1 MSGQT
6 ASPARIVKY
15 NTVFLFMC
23 LFSLLFVAMGGVLW
37 RRWCIFMSQ
46 GKLWPQK
53 FPSNYVDDFTGVVA
67 TWVFFHIGP
76 RASSRRW
83 KMSSVTTFDGFILQ
97 RLCTFITF
105 TRINDTLPCKLHGYH
120 FFFFFFL
127 QPKQNC
133 KLNAFYQ
140 LKSCTWY
147 ISQFCSAVSGSC
159 HEKSNLLFCLE
170 V

>member
-23 LFSLLFVAMGGVLW
+23 LFSLLFVEMGGVLW

-53 FPSNYVDDFTGVVA
+53 FPSNYVDDFTGVVP

-76 RASSRRW
+76 RAGSWRW

-97 RLCTFITF
+97 RLRTFITF
-105 TRINDTLPCKLHGYH
+105 MRINDTLPCKFHD
-120 FFFFFFL
+120 FFFF

-147 ISQFCSAVSGSC
+147 ISQFSSALRV
-159 HEKSNLLFCLE
+159 